1 MRSAQGHRQ
10 DQDLK
15 PDAEPVGAAGGYDS
29 GESGIT
35 DTPQPRLTH
44 RVRGRR
50 NLRLL
55 RQEIGATPGLVF
67 AFDLHMRSY
76 APRGPCQGA
85 PRPR

>member
-1 MRSAQGHRQ
+1 M
-10 DQDLK
+10 
-15 PDAEPVGAAGGYDS
+15 GAAGGYDS

-55 RQEIGATPGLVF
+55 LHAIEARPRSVF
-67 AFDLHMRSY
+67 AFYLHAILPTLRVGPARALRVHVDSERQSLRYY
-76 APRGPCQGA
+76 AELGND
-85 PRPR
+85 